1 MELCRKRERERKRE
15 KERERERDRHH
26 LHVSPHSYISLRA
39 SLIDTGDALLGC
51 PPKLASA
58 VRVIVYMVIYL
69 SPARRYARNGK
80 TLYFVKNDM
89 NSSRMKLFNDPG
101 VVNFMQN
108 LE

>member
-1 MELCRKRERERKRE
+1 MLGSWDLVVDGTMQRERERGK
-15 KERERERDRHH
+15 HH
-26 LHVSPHSYISLRA
+26 LHVSPHSYISLRT
-39 SLIDTGDALLGC
+39 SPIDIGDALLGW
-51 PPKLASA
+51 PPKLSSA

-80 TLYFVKNDM
+80 TLCLVKNDI
-89 NSSRMKLFNDPG
+89 NNSRMKLFNDPG